1 MEDRRLGDV
10 ATQWSDALMVIFKDS
25 QEVPAPLDRVWDII
39 ADVDNE
45 PQYCPGLNTVRNI
58 SKTGNVI
65 EREVTVGFRDSR
77 GRPTVV
83 LHPKES
89 VEVTM
94 TEGPMKGT
102 RIVKLSPSG
111 DKTKIDISWDFEL
124 VGIPLLFRGN
134 MKNQIMIGTRQALN
148 RIVRAV
154 Q

>member
-1 MEDRRLGDV
+1 MV
-10 ATQWSDALMVIFKDS
+10 AFNDS
-25 QEVPAPLDRVWDII
+25 TEVPAPLDRVWDIV

-45 PQYCPGLNTVRNI
+45 PRYYPGLNTVKNI
-58 SKTGNVI
+58 SRSGNVI

-77 GRPTVV
+77 GRQTVV

-94 TEGPMKGT
+94 TEGPMTGT

-111 DKTKIDISWDFEL
+111 DKTKVDISWDFEL

-134 MKNQIMIGTRQALN
+134 VKNQIMKGTREALD